1 MSKTVVITGA
11 SAGLGRATAHAFAA
25 RGDRVAL
32 LARGEKGLAGA
43 AAEVEERGGRALA
56 IPCDVADAAA
66 VEAAAARVEAELGPI
81 DAWVN
86 NAMVGS
92 LSRFLD
98 MEPDEFQRI
107 TDVTYLGVVNGTR
120 AALKRFVPADRGVV
134 VQVGSSLA
142 YRGIP
147 LQSGY
152 CGAKHAIQGFT
163 ESVRCELLADGSKVH
178 LTMVQMPALNTP
190 QFSQVRNRL
199 PKHPMPVPPV
209 YEPEVGADAIVWASE
224 HRRREV
230 WVGASTP
237 IVITGNALVPT
248 AGDHF
253 LAVTGIDGQQAD
265 MAPDPGPDYLFA
277 PRDEDMG
284 TRGAFSDVA
293 KTSSRQLAATKV
305 VPDWA
310 AGKLSAAAGHAFGVL
325 QQRFGG

>member
-1 MSKTVVITGA
+1 MPRTVVITGA
-11 SAGLGRATAHAFAA
+11 SAGLGRATAQAFAD

-43 AAEVEERGGRALA
+43 AGEVTARGGTALA
-56 IPCDVADAAA
+56 IRCDVADATA
-66 VEAAAARVEAELGPI
+66 VEAAAEQAEAELGPI
-81 DAWVN
+81 DVWVN
-86 NAMVGS
+86 NAMVGA
-92 LSRFLD
+92 LSPFLQ
-98 MEPDEFQRI
+98 MEADEFRRI
-107 TDVTYLGVVNGTR
+107 TDVTYHGVVNGTR
-120 AALKRFVPADRGVV
+120 AALTRMVPRGAGVV

-163 ESVRCELLADGSKVH
+163 ESVRCELLHEGSPVH

-199 PKHPMPVPPV
+199 PKHPMPVPPI
-209 YEPEVGADAIVWASE
+209 YEPEVGAGAIVWASE
-224 HRRREV
+224 HKRREV

-237 IVITGNALVPT
+237 VVITGNAVLPT

-253 LAVTGIDGQQAD
+253 LAVTGFDGQQAD
-265 MAPDPGPDYLFA
+265 MAPDGGPDYLWE

-284 TRGAFSDVA
+284 TRGRFSA
-293 KTSSRQLAATKV
+293 EARASSVQLELTKR

-310 AGKLSAAAGHAFGVL
+310 AGMLSAAAGHAFGRL
-325 QQRFGG
+325 QKRLGG

>member
-1 MSKTVVITGA
+1 MPKTVVITGA
-11 SAGLGRATAHAFAA
+11 SAGLGRAAAHAFAA

-32 LARGEKGLAGA
+32 LARGPKGLAA
-43 AAEVEERGGRALA
+43 AAEEVRARGGEALVLT
-56 IPCDVADAAA
+56 CDVADAAA
-66 VEAAAARVEAELGPI
+66 VEAAAVEAEQALGPI
-81 DAWVN
+81 DVWVN
-86 NAMVGS
+86 NAMVGA

-98 MEPDEFQRI
+98 MEADEFQRI

-120 AALKRFVPADRGVV
+120 AALARFVPRGAGVV

-163 ESVRCELLADGSKVH
+163 ESVRCELLADGSDVH

-190 QFSQVRNRL
+190 QFSQVRNRFPHL
-199 PKHPMPVPPV
+199 PMPVPPV

-230 WVGASTP
+230 WVGATTP
-237 IVITGNALVPT
+237 VVIVGNALVPT

-253 LAVTGIDGQQAD
+253 LGVTGVGDQQSELP
-265 MAPDPGPDYLFA
+265 PDPGPDYLFA

-284 TRGAFSDVA
+284 TRGAFSDQA
-293 KTSSRQLAATKV
+293 KSRSRQFELTKLM
-305 VPDWA
+305 PDWA
-310 AGKLSAAAGHAFGVL
+310 AGKLSAAAGHALGRL
-325 QQRFGG
+325 SQRLGG

>member
-1 MSKTVVITGA
+1 MSKTIVITGA
-11 SAGLGRATAHAFAA
+11 SAGLGRAAAHAFGA

-32 LARGEKGLAGA
+32 LARGQKGLAAA
-43 AAEVEERGGRALA
+43 AAEVIAQGGQALA
-56 IPCDVADAAA
+56 VPCDVSDDAA
-66 VEAAAARVEAELGPI
+66 VEAAATEIEAQLGPI
-81 DAWVN
+81 DVWVN

-92 LSRFLD
+92 LSRFQD
-98 MEPDEFQRI
+98 MEPEEYDQITRI
-107 TDVTYLGVVNGTR
+107 TYLGVVNGTR
-120 AALKRFVPADRGVV
+120 AALKRFVPRDRGVV

-147 LQSGY
+147 LQAGY

-199 PKHPMPVPPV
+199 PQHPMPVPPV

-224 HRRREV
+224 HKRREV

-237 IVITGNALVPT
+237 AVIMGNALLPT

-253 LAVTGIDGQQAD
+253 LAVTGMAGQQAD

-293 KTSSRQLAATKV
+293 KTSSKQLQLTKV
-305 VPDWA
+305 MPDWA
-310 AGKLSAAAGHAFGVL
+310 AGMLSAAAGQAFGKL
-325 QQRFGG
+325 QNRLGG